1 VTKGSAQP
9 EIADRVTVAV
19 RELHDSLYRS
29 FRTGGAPAG
38 LAEGF
43 TSAAVFSIGHLG
55 ACLDRW
61 IELLEADRL
70 PTFGLPYVLRAE
82 TSHDPVAVP
91 DGSVLADFAYF
102 AVTAGEM
109 RGTVLRFDDGEGSLS
124 SPREWFADPQPERP
138 VKVLQRLPDQQQEPN
153 RMQQRNLDDEAA
165 ALHRSGFSLHRAT
178 WGRLDALAK
187 RYLVSESE
195 IDRAVDPLG

>member
-1 VTKGSAQP
+1 MTKGSAQP
-9 EIADRVTVAV
+9 EIVDRVTVAV

-29 FRTGGAPAG
+29 FRTGGARAG
-38 LAEGF
+38 LAEGL
-43 TSAAVFSIGHLG
+43 TTAAVFSIGHLG
-55 ACLDRW
+55 ASLDRW

-82 TSHDPVAVP
+82 TSHDPVVVP

-102 AVTAGEM
+102 AVTAGAK
-109 RGTVLRFDDGEGSLS
+109 RGTLLRSDDGEGSLS
-124 SPREWFADPQPERP
+124 SPLEWFANPQPEQP
-138 VKVLQRLPDQQQEPN
+138 VKTLQRLPDQHGST
-153 RMQQRNLDDEAA
+153 RMQQRNFDDEAA
-165 ALHRSGFSLHRAT
+165 ALQRSGFSLDRAT
-178 WGRLDALAK
+178 WGRLEALAK

>member
-1 VTKGSAQP
+1 MTKGSAQP
-9 EIADRVTVAV
+9 EVADRVTVAV

-38 LAEGF
+38 LAEGL

-82 TSHDPVAVP
+82 TSHDPVVVP

-102 AVTAGEM
+102 AVTAVAK
-109 RGTVLRFDDGEGSLS
+109 RGTLLRFDDGEGSVS
-124 SPREWFADPQPERP
+124 SPLEWFANPQPEQP
-138 VKVLQRLPDQQQEPN
+138 VKTLQRLPDQHGST

-165 ALHRSGFSLHRAT
+165 ALHRSGFSLDRAT
-178 WGRLDALAK
+178 WGRLEALAK

>member
-1 VTKGSAQP
+1 MTKGGAQP
-9 EIADRVTVAV
+9 EVADRVTVAV

-38 LAEGF
+38 LAEGL

-61 IELLEADRL
+61 IALLEADRL

-102 AVTAGEM
+102 AVTAGAK
-109 RGTVLRFDDGEGSLS
+109 RGTLLRSDDGEGSVS
-124 SPREWFADPQPERP
+124 SPREWFANPLPEQP
-138 VKVLQRLPDQQQEPN
+138 VKTLQRLLDEQQGST

-165 ALHRSGFSLHRAT
+165 SLQRSGFSLDRAT
-178 WGRLDALAK
+178 WGRLEALAK

-195 IDRAVDPLG
+195 IDRAVDPQR